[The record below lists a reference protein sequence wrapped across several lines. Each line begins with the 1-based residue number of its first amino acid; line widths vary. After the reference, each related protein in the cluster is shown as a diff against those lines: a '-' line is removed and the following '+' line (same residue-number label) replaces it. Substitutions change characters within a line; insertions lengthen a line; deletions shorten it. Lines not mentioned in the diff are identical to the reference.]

1 MLKFLNIVLY
11 NFNTNDLVWLLEQ
24 ELNIFSIYTVNPRK
38 LV

>member
-24 ELNIFSIYTVNPRK
+24 EHNIFSIYTVNPRK